1 MAERPAVPG
10 QGFPAGGVFNASVDA
25 VVVIGLDG
33 LVTDWNPA
41 AERLFG
47 YSHSDAIGR
56 ELAGLIVPHALR
68 DQHRAAL
75 VRYGQTRQATI
86 LDRRLDLF
94 AMCSDHSLIPV
105 ELTITRIPD
114 VEPPLFAGFLRD
126 KRADGGSRTD
136 GGSPE

>member
-75 VRYGQTRQATI
+75 VRYAQTGQPTI

-94 AMCSDHSLIPV
+94 AMCSDRSLIPV

-114 VEPPLFAGFLRD
+114 AEPPLFAGFLRD
-126 KRADGGSRTD
+126 KRTEAGGS
-136 GGSPE
+136 GPAGA